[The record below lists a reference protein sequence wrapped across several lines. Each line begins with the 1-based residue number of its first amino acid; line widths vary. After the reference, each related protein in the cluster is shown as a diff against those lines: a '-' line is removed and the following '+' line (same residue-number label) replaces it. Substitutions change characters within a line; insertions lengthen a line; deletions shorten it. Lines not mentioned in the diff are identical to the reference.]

1 MDFEKVTLS
10 PRISRVLFA
19 ALGVAFAWVLLTLA
33 LGFGSSDAR
42 ADETDDGGAVANL
55 VTTVVADTTNVVTG
69 AATTVADTVDA
80 VTTAVVPPPAAHP
93 APAPKP
99 ATVPIVTSV
108 VKAVGATVTAT
119 TAVARDAVEPG
130 VVAPIVTAAGKTISA
145 VPVVGA
151 IADGLGL
158 DEALPAAATGV
169 DRALIDITLG
179 LTGTVDRVVPPL
191 VGLQT
196 PVVGLQPPGAAP
208 SGVDLDAAGA
218 LASRSATDAALARLV
233 ALPRAL
239 AASAMAINIFTPP
252 AALSA
257 LASGG
262 QHPPLGPAV
271 PTSAASLGPL
281 GAGPGVWGALAL
293 MALVAHR
300 AWVRR
305 AAVEDDHSPTAPIL
319 GTDVS
324 PD

>member
-1 MDFEKVTLS
+1 MDFAGLTLS
-10 PRISRVLFA
+10 PRISRVLLA
-19 ALGVAFAWVLLTLA
+19 AIGVAFAWVLLTLV

-55 VTTVVADTTNVVTG
+55 VTTVVTDTAKVVAG
-69 AATTVADTVDA
+69 AATTVAHTVDA
-80 VTTAVVPPPAAHP
+80 ATTAVVPAPAAHP

-99 ATVPIVTSV
+99 AVPVVTPV
-108 VKAVGATVTAT
+108 VKAVGTTVTAT
-119 TAVARDAVEPG
+119 TTAVRDAVEPG
-130 VVAPIVTAAGKTISA
+130 VVTPIVTAVGKTVST

-191 VGLQT
+191 VGVET
-196 PVVGLQPPGAAP
+196 PIVGLQPPAVAPLGDDRQSATAASP
-208 SGVDLDAAGA
+208 ASAIDAAF
-218 LASRSATDAALARLV
+218 ARLV

-239 AASAMAINIFTPP
+239 AASAMAASIFTPSTV
-252 AALSA
+252 LSA
-257 LASGG
+257 LGEGG
-262 QHPPLGPAV
+262 QHPPLGPSV

-281 GAGPGVWGALAL
+281 GAGPGVWGAFAL
-293 MALVAHR
+293 MTLVSHR

-305 AAVEDDHSPTAPIL
+305 AVLEDDHAPKAPTM

>member
-1 MDFEKVTLS
+1 MDFAGLTLS

-19 ALGVAFAWVLLTLA
+19 AIGVAFAWVLLTLV

-55 VTTVVADTTNVVTG
+55 VTSVVTDTAKVVTG
-69 AATTVADTVDA
+69 AATTVAQTVDA
-80 VTTAVVPPPAAHP
+80 ATTAVVPTPAAHP
-93 APAPKP
+93 APAPEP
-99 ATVPIVTSV
+99 AVVPVVTPV
-108 VKAVGATVTAT
+108 VKAVGTTVTAAT
-119 TAVARDAVEPG
+119 TAVRDAVEPG
-130 VVAPIVTAAGKTISA
+130 VVTPIVTAVGKTVSA

-151 IADGLGL
+151 IAGELGL
-158 DEALPAAATGV
+158 DETLPAAATGV

-179 LTGTVDRVVPPL
+179 LAGTVDRVVPPL
-191 VGLQT
+191 VGIET
-196 PVVGLQPPGAAP
+196 PVMGLQPPVVAP
-208 SGVDLDAAGA
+208 LGDD
-218 LASRSATDAALARLV
+218 RQSATAASPASAIDAALARLV

-239 AASAMAINIFTPP
+239 AASAMAVNIFTPSTV
-252 AALSA
+252 LSA
-257 LASGG
+257 LGEGG
-262 QHPPLGPAV
+262 QHPPLGPSV

-281 GAGPGVWGALAL
+281 GAGPGVWGAIAL

-305 AAVEDDHSPTAPIL
+305 AVLEDDHAPKAPTM